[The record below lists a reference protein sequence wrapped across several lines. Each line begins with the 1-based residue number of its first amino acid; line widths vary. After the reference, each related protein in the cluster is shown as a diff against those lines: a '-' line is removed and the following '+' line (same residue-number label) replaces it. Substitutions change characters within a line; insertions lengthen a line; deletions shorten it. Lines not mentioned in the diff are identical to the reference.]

1 MALFDNNI
9 VSIGNTPLIRL
20 SRLGQGAKA
29 AVYGKIEG
37 RNPAYSVKCRTAMGM
52 IVDAEKRGVL
62 DPGGTIVEPTSGNTG
77 IGLAFVAAARGY
89 NLVVTMPES
98 YSVERVKLLQAFGAQ
113 VELTPAEQ
121 GMTGAIQRAGEICG
135 ENPEHFMPQQFNNP
149 ANPRIHFDTTGPEIF
164 RDLDGRVDVFVAG
177 VGTGG
182 TITGVTRYLKEE
194 RGLDIESVAVEPAKS
209 AVLSGENPGPHPID
223 GIGAGFIPDILDIS
237 LIDRIEK
244 VADEE
249 AFEYARRL
257 TREEGILSGISCGAA
272 AAVAMR
278 LAQEDEFEG
287 KNIVVILPDSGER
300 YLSTVLF
307 ESYFLNNG

>member
-1 MALFDNNI
+1 
-9 VSIGNTPLIRL
+9 
-20 SRLGQGAKA
+20 
-29 AVYGKIEG
+29 
-37 RNPAYSVKCRTAMGM
+37 M
-52 IVDAEKRGVL
+52 INDAEKRGVL
-62 DPGGTIVEPTSGNTG
+62 KPGGTLVEPTSGNTG
-77 IGLAFVAAARGY
+77 IGLAYASAARGY
-89 NLVVTMPES
+89 KLIVTMPES

-121 GMTGAIQRAGEICG
+121 GMTGAIRRAGEIV
-135 ENPEHFMPQQFNNP
+135 EEHSEYFMPQQFKNP
-149 ANPRIHFDTTGPEIF
+149 ANPRVHFETTGPEIYN
-164 RDLDGRVDVFVAG
+164 DLDGKVDVFVAG

-182 TITGVTRYLKEE
+182 TITGVSRYLKEVK
-194 RGLDIESVAVEPAKS
+194 GLDVECVAVEPAKS

-223 GIGAGFIPDILDIS
+223 GIGAGFIPDILDIT

-244 VADEE
+244 VTDEE
-249 AFEYARRL
+249 AFAYARRL

-272 AAVAMR
+272 TAAAVR
-278 LAQEDEFEG
+278 LAQLDEFED